1 MRVLTL
7 TPDIF
12 RDHCLSLQSA
22 ARPFNPD
29 LIVTIARGGDF
40 VGELMFPEVTHIS
53 VRRQRPSTETKQDL
67 GCLAKIIRKLP
78 VCLRNAIRMAES
90 ACTSSAKHSG
100 APLSL
105 GDEDALIIS
114 KASRILVVD
123 DAVDSGATLAAVIDA
138 INAIPGNRAVASAAI
153 TVTKPNPLISP
164 DYTLYNNRTL
174 VRFPWSMD
182 YSGK

>member
-12 RDHCLSLQSA
+12 REHCLRLQA
-22 ARPFNPD
+22 EAELFCPD

-53 VRRQRPSTETKQDL
+53 VKRQRPSTETKQDL
-67 GCLAKIIRKLP
+67 GYLAKFIRTLP
-78 VCLRNAIRMAES
+78 VCLRNAIRITES
-90 ACTSSAKHSG
+90 ACTSAGKHPA

-105 GDEDALIIS
+105 GNKETNIIS

-138 INAIPGNRAVASAAI
+138 INTIPGDRTVASAAI
-153 TVTKPNPLISP
+153 TVTKRNPLISP

-182 YSGK
+182 YSEK